1 MKQHFVKKRRNR
13 LTSLHSLRQ
22 FTLAVIAIFVMIG
35 CAFSPVVLPARAGL
49 LDDLKSSLGSL
60 WGTKSGKRTVAR
72 QARSK
77 ASQAQEQARARRSR
91 LAGVQKTLLRAN
103 EIYFNYWGQM
113 RRTEAQIV
121 ETRHRRLIVTS
132 RYNRRRILFGRRL
145 AAMQRSGK
153 LSYLQIFFGSNT
165 LSDLTRRLY
174 LYNALVSRDATLQ
187 GELRADKAEID
198 QLHNKLMVQ
207 WHERNRL
214 QRLANVERERLAKA
228 EQEQRRAVQKLLSSR
243 NDWLAFASEQVQATR
258 EIDAT
263 INRINA
269 RRNAIVVSYQREQE
283 AEEAREEAA
292 ARRYRSSRTRRSY
305 GRNSYATRR
314 DYDDEPSSSRYSRS
328 RRSRSTSANYR
339 RSGYRSY
346 RRRYTRVR
354 VPYRVQR
361 TYRVPSVGGVLKPMS
376 ISEIAF
382 KDQLVPVP
390 QSSGGVDAPARS
402 QGGSS
407 GNPVDDFPASDPAP

>member
-1 MKQHFVKKRRNR
+1 MLRFPFSRRLATVSVSGFVV
-13 LTSLHSLRQ
+13 LGLALS
-22 FTLAVIAIFVMIG
+22 TLAV
-35 CAFSPVVLPARAGL
+35 PARAGL

-60 WGTKSGKRTVAR
+60 WGNKSGKRAVAR
-72 QARSK
+72 QARNK
-77 ASQAQEQARARRSR
+77 ASSAQEQAGSRRSR
-91 LAGVQKTLLRAN
+91 LTGVQKTLLQAN

-165 LSDLTRRLY
+165 LSDLTRRIY
-174 LYNALVSRDATLQ
+174 LYSALVSRDASLQ
-187 GELRADKAEID
+187 SELRADKAEID
-198 QLHNKLMVQ
+198 QLHSKLMAQ
-207 WHERNRL
+207 WHDRNRL
-214 QRLANVERERLAKA
+214 QRLANRERERLVRA
-228 EQEQRRAVQKLLSSR
+228 EQEQRRALQNLLASR
-243 NDWLAFASEQVQATR
+243 NDWLAYATEQVKATR

-269 RRNAIVVSYQREQE
+269 RRNAVVASYQQAEA

-292 ARRYRSSRTRRSY
+292 REEAESRRYRNSRSYRSSRSRRSND
-305 GRNSYATRR
+305 NSYSLRR
-314 DYDDEPSSSRYSRS
+314 DDDRQSSGYGRS
-328 RRSRSTSANYR
+328 RRSRSGS
-339 RSGYRSY
+339 SGYRSSGY
-346 RRRYTRVR
+346 RSSGYRSSRRRRYARVR
-354 VPYRVQR
+354 VAYRVQR

-390 QSSGGVDAPARS
+390 QSSGSINSPARGDS
-402 QGGSS
+402 GSS
-407 GNPVDDFPASDPAP
+407 RNVDDFPASDP